1 MPVVVAPS
9 SPSLQQQQGD
19 APQLPAVVGG
29 GQGGEVPQHPLLTQS
44 ISSAYLQQQ
53 ANVPPQGN
61 IGGPP
66 PSLYSSPSYSSSQA
80 GAGDTSSIGTQM
92 ASPALQGGQPQ
103 PLLSSLQVP
112 SVTPQQIQAITQLS
126 PPSNLMTPSLPSP
139 SAPAPPSPLQQQQ
152 EYIGVPASVAGGTGI
167 SALPSIPAL
176 GGGTEFSFS
185 SLSGFIAAVLSSPCH
200 VSSSSSITCTFPTY
214 QYAQYQSAAGSSC
227 TTTVHAPLP
236 SFDSCSSSR
245 GCVSTNVSPV
255 SSASPFTIVVTI
267 SSYPTTTCAVS
278 STPTARS
285 RT

>member
-176 GGGTEFSFS
+176 GGGHRVLLLFLIRLHRCRPQQ
-185 SLSGFIAAVLSSPCH
+185 SLSCLLLLFHHLYLPHLSIR
-200 VSSSSSITCTFPTY
+200 SI
-214 QYAQYQSAAGSSC
+214 
-227 TTTVHAPLP
+227 
-236 SFDSCSSSR
+236 
-245 GCVSTNVSPV
+245 PV
-255 SSASPFTIVVTI
+255 SSRLLL
-267 SSYPTTTCAVS
+267 YNNRTC
-278 STPTARS
+278 PPPLLRQL
-285 RT
+285 